1 MALRNLLSLLAM
13 ATCALVI
20 SSNLEQA
27 TALSVESH
35 SQHVARHALHGSIA
49 KKRRGN
55 SKRCRKRPTSTSA
68 STVGASTAGA
78 TTTKKAT
85 SSTPKPSSD
94 SNQGSSNDDAPSKGG
109 SSGGSSG
116 GESGLLRGLAWA
128 VDDRWAPAIADKPKV
143 KWYHHW
149 ADGPLD
155 VDNSLEFVP
164 VHWGTKT
171 NDKWNQR
178 VAEMKKK
185 QPQHL
190 MGFNEPD
197 IDSQANMSP
206 SDAAGVWMDQ
216 IHPWGKKGVKLV
228 SPQVAFDLD
237 WLDSFLK
244 NIRSQGGWVDA
255 IAIHW
260 YGDFKDIAGFKAYV
274 QKAHDK
280 FGLPIWIPE
289 VGITTASGPS
299 EGDCLNF
306 MQQALGWLES
316 QSYVDRVAWFGAF
329 AQNNPPD
336 GFATGKNALFYA
348 QDSLTSLGKYYGSSG

>member
-1 MALRNLLSLLAM
+1 M
-13 ATCALVI
+13 ATCALI
-20 SSNLEQA
+20 LSASTEQV

-35 SQHVARHALHGSIA
+35 AHHVARHALHESIA
-49 KKRRGN
+49 KKRRDS

-68 STVGASTAGA
+68 STAGA
-78 TTTKKAT
+78 TTTTTKKAT
-85 SSTPKPSSD
+85 SSTAKPTSSSSNSD
-94 SNQGSSNDDAPSKGG
+94 SGKNGNSGSTSGDSGNNNSGGNSGSSNSG
-109 SSGGSSG
+109 SS

-128 VDDRWAPAIADKPKV
+128 VDNTWAPTIADKPKI
-143 KWYHHW
+143 KWFHHW
-149 ADGPLD
+149 ADGP
-155 VDNSLEFVP
+155 VDEMSDIEFVP
-164 VHWGTKT
+164 TYWGTKA
-171 NDKWNQR
+171 NDKWYQR

-190 MGFNEPD
+190 IGFNEPD
-197 IDSQANMSP
+197 IDSQSNMSP
-206 SDAAGVWMDQ
+206 GEAAGVWMDQ
-216 IHPWGKKGVKLV
+216 IHPWGQKGVKLV

-260 YGDFKDIAGFKAYV
+260 YGDFKDISSFKSFV
-274 QKAHDK
+274 QKAHDR

-289 VGITTASGPS
+289 VGITTASGAS

-306 MQQALGWLES
+306 MKEALGWLES

-329 AQNNPPD
+329 PQSSPPD
-336 GFATGKNALFYA
+336 GFATGNNALFYA
-348 QDSLTSLGKYYGSSG
+348 KNSLTSLGNYYGTSG